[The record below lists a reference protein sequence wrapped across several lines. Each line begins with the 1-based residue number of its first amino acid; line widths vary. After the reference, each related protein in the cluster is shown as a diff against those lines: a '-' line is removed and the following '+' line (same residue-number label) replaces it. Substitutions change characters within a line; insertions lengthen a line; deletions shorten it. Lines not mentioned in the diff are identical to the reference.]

1 VIGVVAV
8 FDARDALLGAMA
20 AAKAQKVRIVTA
32 FSPAYDPEILA
43 AADVPQSAVSVW
55 TVAGGVL
62 GAIGGLA
69 LTVWT
74 VRQWPVL
81 MVGGKPLVAVPA
93 FLIIACELTIL
104 IAVCATFIGFFV
116 ADHAIRRIARGAYEP
131 SMSEARFGLLVACPS
146 AHVPFVGELMTQ
158 SGAARWRVA

>member
-1 VIGVVAV
+1 VAV
-8 FDARDALLGAMA
+8 FDARDALLAAMG

-43 AADVPQSAVSVW
+43 AADVPRSAVSVW

-69 LTVWT
+69 LTIWT

-81 MVGGKPLVAVPA
+81 IVGGKPLVALPP
-93 FLIIACELTIL
+93 FLIVAFELTIL

-116 ADHAIRRIARGAYEP
+116 GGRAIRRIARAAYEP

-146 AHVPFVGELMTQ
+146 AHVPFVGELMTL
-158 SGAARWRVA
+158 SGAATWRVV